1 MTVPDVSAWRAWQ
14 KTVPGVIWRLCL
26 QPRPGMQKEVGSARP
41 KLVRKLH
48 PSSYENGYSWLFP
61 HDGKHY
67 VFGGKKY
74 VDQRPSGETSS
85 MFFPSNLFLPLL
97 PICLSLAFA
106 IVLLWLFSRSVVSDF
121 VTPRP
126 VACLWDSSGKNIG
139 VGCHFLL
146 QEIFPTQ
153 GLNSCLLHCRQ
164 ILYH

>member
-1 MTVPDVSAWRAWQ
+1 
-14 KTVPGVIWRLCL
+14 
-26 QPRPGMQKEVGSARP
+26 MQKEVGSARP
-41 KLVRKLH
+41 KLMRKLH

-67 VFGGKKY
+67 VFGEKKY

-85 MFFPSNLFLPLL
+85 TFFPSNLFLPLL

-121 VTPRP
+121 VTPWP

-139 VGCHFLL
+139 VGCRFLL

-153 GLNSCLLHCRQ
+153 GLNPSLLLGRQ
-164 ILYH
+164 FLYH